1 MFIDLIFIN
10 QCLFV
15 ESYKV
20 IDFDELIQLFLP

>member
-10 QCLFV
+10 QCLLV
-15 ESYKV
+15 ESYEV

>member
-15 ESYKV
+15 ESYEV